1 MAGEGGTLMEAGQ
14 MSATGT
20 PLYSAELIQE
30 GGAYK
35 LVVTDRLRHTVQTAY
50 VSRRA
55 VEQLPTFLSKLN
67 SLQLGGLRQ
76 R

>member
-1 MAGEGGTLMEAGQ
+1 

-20 PLYSAELIQE
+20 LLYSAELIQE
-30 GGAYK
+30 GGAHQ
-35 LVVTDRLRHTVQTAY
+35 LAVTDRLRHTVQTAC

-55 VEQLPTFLSKLN
+55 VEHLPALLSKLD
-67 SLQLGGLRQ
+67 SLHLRGPRQ